1 MVYDQ
6 VGLAKLTHICWL
18 GLRKHPIIV
27 IHLRTPVALGAHW
40 GGFVVPCVVQIL
52 VLGSW
57 PRTFISIAW
66 LLLLPFSRILSWNCQ
81 NPKVYYYGTKSFH
94 RNYTILKGPLSPSP
108 SKLWLIAGHSP
119 PGWLMQLRK
128 YGPINNHGTLIPQ
141 NHKACDHIRH
151 AEKLLFW
158 FCLCGKDTE
167 HLVTPK

>member
-119 PGWLMQLRK
+119 PGWLMLLSPAQAQDNTPACQDCRQSQLLGSHRLWA
-128 YGPINNHGTLIPQ
+128 NTMALTLPSVKP
-141 NHKACDHIRH
+141 N
-151 AEKLLFW
+151 
-158 FCLCGKDTE
+158 
-167 HLVTPK
+167 